1 MAIRMARVDDAE
13 QIRAIYAPIVEKTTI
28 SFEWEPPGAEEMR
41 SRIAETL
48 VSYPWLVSEE
58 SQEILGYAYAGLH
71 RSRKAYEWSVETSV
85 YVRGDVRRRGF
96 GRSLYVV
103 LSSLL
108 ALQGYYNAYAGIALP
123 NPASVALHESVGF
136 RPIGV
141 YREVGFKKG
150 RWHDVGWWQLEL
162 QPKAGGP
169 VRPLSL
175 LEAQSK
181 TGWEAASKTAI
192 PG

>member
-58 SQEILGYAYAGLH
+58 SQEILGYAYADLH

-162 QPKAGGP
+162 QPKTGGP

-181 TGWEAASKTAI
+181 TGWEAALKTAI
-192 PG
+192 PA

>member
-162 QPKAGGP
+162 QPKTGGP

-181 TGWEAASKTAI
+181 TGWEAALKTAI
-192 PG
+192 PA